1 MVSHQ
6 SGIHV
11 QAERAGMTVLWMS
24 GRRQMGPVQ
33 NRICNRR
40 PTACVIKMGFVFR
53 TMRPMNSSV
62 VKLMLLVKTEN
73 VAVFVFHGIMKTSRV
88 ETATRGRRPKK
99 TGHHLRSAVIRP
111 DSALTS
117 IKTWPVVK

>member
-1 MVSHQ
+1 MTHLSEIRALDSLVAMIVSWIIGLHRMDL
-6 SGIHV
+6 GRNRTFNH
-11 QAERAGMTVLWMS
+11 RLTVF
-24 GRRQMGPVQ
+24 
-33 NRICNRR
+33 
-40 PTACVIKMGFVFR
+40 VIKTGFVFR
-53 TMRPMNSSV
+53 SMRPGIFSV
-62 VKLMLLVKTEN
+62 ASRILLVKTEN